1 MSEITNNENKQNIND
16 QINTPIEDSSKEKD
30 KAQISEINME
40 NKINENNI
48 NNINNI
54 DDENDDEDNGSNLM
68 KNIYSETKSPEK
80 KRKSYSQEPK
90 RNKTLNFKNKER
102 KKKNKTLN
110 EDKDYKQLKE
120 DIDKGINFIDYFLI
134 IGISPIVF
142 FEDKIYE
149 YDIDEL
155 KIKYKDKLQP
165 KIISY
170 FPNYEKKTIAFD
182 DSIISHCFPNGFNIV
197 KCKKKPKMEIFS
209 FILDNNYFNLN
220 YPQKYLSCLICY
232 ESIDKYRY
240 LYEEYIKLSN
250 INKNN
255 EVKKT
260 KKKNKSQRKI
270 NKLKKNKI
278 PKSQSTLDLKAMENL
293 NVSSDTN
300 LVSSIN
306 DNEKIYIPKCI
317 MIMSLYPFFYEYE
330 KILFRIYR
338 YSKNIIREAKQLN
351 IKTTNNIGRA
361 TEYYV
366 KARTMTMPK
375 IPINKSN
382 LPKREKITIP
392 IDKIIENLVIEFPAP
407 PRGVFTVEYSLIT
420 KDIKEIKTS
429 LMNKLPLIEVNL
441 KKIFITFTVEKIVE
455 IYLNLFL
462 ETRILFFSK
471 DIEVLNIFIYGFL
484 SLLFPFQYQYQIITI
499 LPEENFSIIESIT
512 PFIAGINQNYQ
523 DDFFEKRDMI
533 LSDTILV
540 VDIDKEKTVF
550 VNKESEIPEFPRN
563 KKKALEKNLQN
574 LLSSFMKEE
583 LKQKMIK
590 NNEKKSNKVNNSI
603 NNDNKTNDTSDIQA
617 EFSFNISEDNINSL
631 INKENEEE
639 DDDIED
645 MENSI
650 INNPYSNFK
659 IDFDFNNN
667 VNEIF
672 FDFNANLLC
681 NYSKYL
687 NLDFYSSNEAA
698 RLEILFKVDNFLNDV
713 PNAEKDFYNK
723 FITETQLF
731 GDFIYMRM
739 IPKNSREK
747 IQILSFDEQINK
759 NYPNIYNKSQQNI
772 FLDSKEYDF
781 CNKYSVQKARKITKE
796 EKDFYKDIENQKK
809 LVSYGIIITEE
820 KNTGN
825 IYFKYPI
832 FPRLTTEFF
841 FADNFREY
849 FVPNN
854 LNENIETINEDIIS
868 KSHLGGI
875 ETKQD
880 DMVNYIYLSWLQMW
894 GMTFW
899 YCDEQEKKYWFQALK
914 KIIEKTTSH
923 EMEIYNLLF
932 DTLSMYGK
940 DYMVLELYDILLKL
954 HLNPSFKVHN
964 IVMKLL
970 DKKKTKMQKSMNNQL
985 KNSYQK
991 DASSKNMKKNF
1002 RKRTFKSK
1010 YYGNI
1015 LFDDIII
1022 YAFDT
1027 CINCQKDV
1035 NLETLS
1041 LNYKDMNRE
1050 LMWTKCPNCGENI
1063 LPKITIQYGTEIN
1076 RSGKLK
1082 VNTSKNDVSVLFS
1095 PYFLKVNN
1103 NSLLRKFGIKLDVEE
1118 LMLKY
1123 NTIFWNSV
1131 WYFKLNNLDF
1141 DFMLPYQQYLDKK
1154 IFDKTLIL
1162 DTFELE
1168 KDLLNNKIIYED
1180 EEDDNE
1186 IYRYSSDDLK
1196 IETFHIEINKQSK

>member
-1 MSEITNNENKQNIND
+1 M
-16 QINTPIEDSSKEKD
+16 
-30 KAQISEINME
+30 
-40 NKINENNI
+40 
-48 NNINNI
+48 
-54 DDENDDEDNGSNLM
+54 
-68 KNIYSETKSPEK
+68 
-80 KRKSYSQEPK
+80 
-90 RNKTLNFKNKER
+90 
-102 KKKNKTLN
+102 
-110 EDKDYKQLKE
+110 
-120 DIDKGINFIDYFLI
+120 
-134 IGISPIVF
+134 
-142 FEDKIYE
+142 
-149 YDIDEL
+149 
-155 KIKYKDKLQP
+155 
-165 KIISY
+165 
-170 FPNYEKKTIAFD
+170 
-182 DSIISHCFPNGFNIV
+182 
-197 KCKKKPKMEIFS
+197 IF
-209 FILDNNYFNLN
+209 
-220 YPQKYLSCLICY
+220 
-232 ESIDKYRY
+232 
-240 LYEEYIKLSN
+240 
-250 INKNN
+250 
-255 EVKKT
+255 
-260 KKKNKSQRKI
+260 
-270 NKLKKNKI
+270 
-278 PKSQSTLDLKAMENL
+278 
-293 NVSSDTN
+293 
-300 LVSSIN
+300 
-306 DNEKIYIPKCI
+306 
-317 MIMSLYPFFYEYE
+317 
-330 KILFRIYR
+330 
-338 YSKNIIREAKQLN
+338 
-351 IKTTNNIGRA
+351 
-361 TEYYV
+361 
-366 KARTMTMPK
+366 
-375 IPINKSN
+375 
-382 LPKREKITIP
+382 
-392 IDKIIENLVIEFPAP
+392 VI
-407 PRGVFTVEYSLIT
+407 
-420 KDIKEIKTS
+420 
-429 LMNKLPLIEVNL
+429 
-441 KKIFITFTVEKIVE
+441 
-455 IYLNLFL
+455 
-462 ETRILFFSK
+462 
-471 DIEVLNIFIYGFL
+471 
-484 SLLFPFQYQYQIITI
+484 
-499 LPEENFSIIESIT
+499 
-512 PFIAGINQNYQ
+512 
-523 DDFFEKRDMI
+523 
-533 LSDTILV
+533 
-540 VDIDKEKTVF
+540 
-550 VNKESEIPEFPRN
+550 
-563 KKKALEKNLQN
+563 
-574 LLSSFMKEE
+574 
-583 LKQKMIK
+583 
-590 NNEKKSNKVNNSI
+590 
-603 NNDNKTNDTSDIQA
+603 
-617 EFSFNISEDNINSL
+617 
-631 INKENEEE
+631 
-639 DDDIED
+639 
-645 MENSI
+645 
-650 INNPYSNFK
+650 
-659 IDFDFNNN
+659 
-667 VNEIF
+667 
-672 FDFNANLLC
+672 
-681 NYSKYL
+681 
-687 NLDFYSSNEAA
+687 
-698 RLEILFKVDNFLNDV
+698 
-713 PNAEKDFYNK
+713 
-723 FITETQLF
+723 
-731 GDFIYMRM
+731 
-739 IPKNSREK
+739 
-747 IQILSFDEQINK
+747 
-759 NYPNIYNKSQQNI
+759 
-772 FLDSKEYDF
+772 
-781 CNKYSVQKARKITKE
+781 KITKE
-796 EKDFYKDIENQKK
+796 EKEFYKDIENQKK

-1154 IFDKTLIL
+1154 IFDK
-1162 DTFELE
+1162 
-1168 KDLLNNKIIYED
+1168 K
-1180 EEDDNE
+1180 
-1186 IYRYSSDDLK
+1186 
-1196 IETFHIEINKQSK
+1196 